1 MHEAESDA
9 FERVKLLAMDVDG
22 VLASAGIVLAGEI
35 EGNGLFEVK
44 QFCVHD
50 GAATWAGSAAGL
62 IQVVISGRDSTALRR
77 RLDRM
82 QIDATFLGDVNK
94 LRALE
99 RLTEQFDVT
108 EDEIAYV
115 GDDFLDLP
123 IMRRVGL
130 PIAVADAT
138 YEMKRAAHYV
148 TEKKGGEGAVEEVVR
163 LILQAQGKWEAA
175 IEATLAQAYA
185 LPAGSVFGVNGRHNG
200 ERSPHG

>member
-1 MHEAESDA
+1 MPEHTDA
-9 FERVKLLAMDVDG
+9 FKRVKLLAMDVDG
-22 VLASAGIVLAGEI
+22 VLASANIVLAGEI
-35 EGNGLFEVK
+35 EGPGMFEVK

-50 GAATWAGSAAGL
+50 GAATWAGNAAGL

-77 RLDRM
+77 RLGRM
-82 QIDATFLGDVNK
+82 QLDATFLGDVNK

-99 RLTEQFDVT
+99 RITEDYDVT
-108 EDEIAYV
+108 EEEIAYV

-138 YEMKRAAHYV
+138 YEMKRAAQYV
-148 TEKKGGEGAVEEVVR
+148 TEKKGGEGAIEEVIRV
-163 LILQAQGKWEAA
+163 ILQAQGKWDQA

-185 LPAGSVFGVNGRHNG
+185 LPATPGFGASSQNG